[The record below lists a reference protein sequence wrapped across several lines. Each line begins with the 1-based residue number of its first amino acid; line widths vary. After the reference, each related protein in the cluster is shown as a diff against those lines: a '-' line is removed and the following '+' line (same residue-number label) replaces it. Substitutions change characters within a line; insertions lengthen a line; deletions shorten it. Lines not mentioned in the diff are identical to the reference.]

1 MLLYIHACMHTYI
14 HTYTHT
20 QRSIYIYIYVYIYIY
35 IHTYIKAEVDQPIKD
50 AMGAGTVGAPD
61 GSRAFHGA
69 IRDAGKPN
77 LWIQKPTVLRVLPSN

>member
-1 MLLYIHACMHTYI
+1 MHACIHTYI

-20 QRSIYIYIYVYIYIY
+20 RRDLYICIYIY